1 MEKEYKPSELLIDIY
16 KMFNVNDQRERM
28 KQLTKKE
35 LYYLLLCCMDQ
46 HNEELPTVITNFSEF
61 ENEIDDILLLQEN
74 EKTNNPILQ
83 ELINETNST
92 WIEVIELPKPYTL
105 DEIREL
111 KLSNILED

>member
-35 LYYLLLCCMDQ
+35 LYYLLLCCM
-46 HNEELPTVITNFSEF
+46 TVITNFSEF